1 MLSFLVY
8 DWDGH
13 HASEDDFLGSAYIVL
28 SQVNRVKGR
37 VVTEGKW
44 LEGEGKVK

>member
-13 HASEDDFLGSAYIVL
+13 NASEDDFLGSAYVVL
-28 SQVNRVKGR
+28 SQV
-37 VVTEGKW
+37 TW
-44 LEGEGKVK
+44 LPSNL

>member
-13 HASEDDFLGSAYIVL
+13 NASEDDFLGSAYIVL
-28 SQVNRVKGR
+28 SPVSFC
-37 VVTEGKW
+37 TES
-44 LEGEGKVK
+44 